1 MIKLAR
7 KSKYDPDITPEIAE
21 QYARDGLINEEI
33 AAKLGISTTTF
44 YNWQKK
50 YVEFAEALKKGKQVV
65 DAKVEKAL
73 LKRALGYEFEE
84 VKVTVNESGQKK
96 VEKTKKQ
103 IKPDTTAQIF
113 WLKNRLP
120 DKWRDK
126 HEIDQNINNISG
138 VEIEFIE
145 DD

>member
-1 MIKLAR
+1 MAR
-7 KSKYDPDITPEIAE
+7 RRKYEPDITPELAE
-21 QYARDGLINEEI
+21 QYARDGLINKEI
-33 AAKLGISTTTF
+33 ADKLGISTSTL

-50 YVEFAEALKKGKQVV
+50 YVEFSEALKKGKQVV

-73 LKRALGYEFEE
+73 LKRALGYDYEE
-84 VKVTVNESGQKK
+84 IKVTVNESGQKK

-103 IKPDTTAQIF
+103 VRPDTTAQIF

-126 HEIDQNINNISG
+126 RN
-138 VEIEFIE
+138 VEIESVKKLE
-145 DD
+145 DFFKD

>member
-1 MIKLAR
+1 VIKLAR

-21 QYARDGLINEEI
+21 QYARDGLTNDEI
-33 AAKLGISTTTF
+33 AQKLGISTSTL

-50 YVEFAEALKKGKQVV
+50 YVEFLEALKKGKQVV

-73 LKRALGYEFEE
+73 LKRALGYDYEE
-84 VKVTVNESGQKK
+84 IKVTVNESGQKR

-103 IKPDTTAQIF
+103 VKPDTTAQIF

-126 HEIDQNINNISG
+126 HEIDQNINNITG

>member
-1 MIKLAR
+1 MAR
-7 KSKYDPDITPEIAE
+7 RSKYDPDITPEIAE

-33 AAKLGISTTTF
+33 ASKLGISTTTF

-50 YVEFAEALKKGKQVV
+50 YVEFSEALKKGKQVV

-73 LKRALGYEFEE
+73 LKRALGYDYDEI
-84 VKVTVNESGQKK
+84 KVTVNESGQKK

-103 IKPDTTAQIF
+103 VKPDTTAQIF

-126 HEIDQNINNISG
+126 HEIDQNINNITG

>member
-1 MIKLAR
+1 VAR
-7 KSKYDPDITPEIAE
+7 RSKYDPDITPELAE

-33 AAKLGISTTTF
+33 ADKLGISTTTF

-50 YVEFAEALKKGKQVV
+50 YVEFSEALKKGKQIV

-73 LKRALGYEFEE
+73 LRRALGYDYEE
-84 VKVTVNESGQKK
+84 TKITVNESGQKK

-103 IKPDTTAQIF
+103 VKPDTTAQIF

-126 HEIDQNINNISG
+126 RN
-138 VEIEFIE
+138 VEIESVKKLE
-145 DD
+145 DFFKD

>member
-1 MIKLAR
+1 MSQR
-7 KSKYDPDITPEIAE
+7 GKYDPDITPEIAE
-21 QYARDGLINEEI
+21 QYARDGLINKEI
-33 AAKLGISTTTF
+33 ADKLGISTSTL

-50 YVEFAEALKKGKQVV
+50 HVEFLEALKKGKQVV

-73 LKRALGYEFEE
+73 LKRALGYDYEE
-84 VKVTVNESGQKK
+84 IKVTVNESGQKR

-103 IKPDTTAQIF
+103 VKPDTTAQIF

-126 HEIDQNINNISG
+126 HEIDQNINNITG

>member
-1 MIKLAR
+1 M
-7 KSKYDPDITPEIAE
+7 
-21 QYARDGLINEEI
+21 
-33 AAKLGISTTTF
+33 
-44 YNWQKK
+44 
-50 YVEFAEALKKGKQVV
+50 EFAEALKKGKQVV
-65 DAKVEKAL
+65 DAKVEKSL